1 MNAALLPV
9 TAAVLHQIVGEEGN
23 FVLKSQIVISK
34 GSDLSAAE
42 SGQASD
48 IHMITNMMSQ
58 IVTS

>member
-9 TAAVLHQIVGEEGN
+9 TAAVLHQVVGEEGN

-34 GSDLSAAE
+34 GCDLLAAE
-42 SGQASD
+42 CGQDSGVQ
-48 IHMITNMMSQ
+48 IITNMMSQ